1 MRIAFSKRI
10 IITLSA
16 AVLMTCIFSTGRANV
31 SLVHAEEAGQMSQIK
46 LGSLGT
52 SFKVKD
58 DITVPIMALDTTELM
73 GLQFAI
79 KYDPGIFDFMEGD
92 TVLSGGF
99 YSVDANSNIL
109 IDEQNGILKYALI
122 KSQIPGKDTIPQIKI
137 ADLHF
142 KALKAA
148 DSTEIKID
156 EIIATTG
163 YAKIP
168 TNAQDAKQIKINDDD
183 GNGPVDTEKPV
194 ILIQS
199 SNATNSA
206 TYVLKGTVTDNDPKV
221 SLTINGAPVTLNNST
236 FEKSF
241 TLTEGA
247 NSFTLIAADSAG
259 NKQENTFVV
268 TYTKST
274 NPGGNPGTGTGG
286 GGGGGGGNTG
296 TGTGSGTV
304 NSQDPEFVSVQIVA
318 ATGGTIQLGT
328 KVKVV
333 IPAHALK
340 EDAKITIRRLADLDM
355 ASEGG
360 QVLQIGSRIYEI
372 TTTGDKNLNK
382 PMALSLT
389 ADPNKIINGKEP
401 AIYYYHEDRKQWIY
415 LGGQDHHAMGE
426 ISTEID
432 HFAKFA
438 VFTDETNVKL
448 NDVNNHWAAA
458 FIDRLV
464 GMKVIN
470 GYEDQTF
477 RPENNVTRAEF
488 TSMIVSA
495 LGLAVGEDASPSFA
509 DTDQIPSWAKGYVKA
524 AVDAGIIEGRAGADG
539 GTYFDADALITR
551 AEMAVMITR
560 ALHTT
565 PTGQALSFTDANDI
579 PDWAKLSIA
588 YLVKEEIINGF
599 EDNTFRSNAN
609 ATRSQAAS
617 MIYKLLDELG
627 I

>member
-1 MRIAFSKRI
+1 
-10 IITLSA
+10 
-16 AVLMTCIFSTGRANV
+16 
-31 SLVHAEEAGQMSQIK
+31 MSQIK
-46 LGSLGT
+46 LGTLGT

-58 DITVPIMALDTTELM
+58 NITVPIMALDTKELM
-73 GLQFAI
+73 GLQFSI

-92 TVLSGGF
+92 TVLSSGF

-122 KSQIPGKDTIPQIKI
+122 KNQIPGKDTIPQIKI

-148 DSTEIKID
+148 DSTSIKID
-156 EIIATTG
+156 EITATTG
-163 YAKIP
+163 YAQIP
-168 TNAQDAKQIKINDDD
+168 TNSQDTKQTKINDDN

-194 ILIQS
+194 VLIQS
-199 SNATNSA
+199 SNATNSP

-268 TYTKST
+268 TYTKS
-274 NPGGNPGTGTGG
+274 GSGG
-286 GGGGGGGNTG
+286 GGGSTG
-296 TGTGSGTV
+296 TGTGSGNGTV

-340 EDAKITIRRLADLDM
+340 EDAKITIRRLADLDKT
-355 ASEGG
+355 SEGER
-360 QVLQIGSRIYEI
+360 VLQIGSHIYEI

-382 PMALSLT
+382 PMTLSLT
-389 ADPNKIINGKEP
+389 PDPNKIKNGKEP
-401 AIYYYHEDRKQWIY
+401 AIYYYQEDRKQWIY
-415 LGGQDHHAMGE
+415 LGEQDHHAIGE
-426 ISTEID
+426 MSTEIV

-438 VFTDETNVKL
+438 VFTDETIVKL
-448 NDVNNHWAAA
+448 NDVNNHWAAV

-495 LGLAVGEDASPSFA
+495 LGLAVGKDASPSFA

-560 ALHTT
+560 VLHTT
-565 PTGQALSFTDANDI
+565 PSGSALSFTDANDI
-579 PDWAKLSIA
+579 PDWAKSSIA
-588 YLVKEEIINGF
+588 HLVKEEIINGF

-617 MIYKLLDELG
+617 MIYKLLVELG